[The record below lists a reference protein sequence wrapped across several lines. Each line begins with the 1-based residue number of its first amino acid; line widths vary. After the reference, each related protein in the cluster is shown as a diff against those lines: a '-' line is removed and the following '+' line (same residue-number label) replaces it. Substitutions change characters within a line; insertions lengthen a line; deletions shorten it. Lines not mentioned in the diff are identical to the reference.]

1 MPNKQIEQGQP
12 KVGIFWL
19 FNGQLIFDT
28 SLLSDG
34 EDDGEF
40 IDHPTG
46 HTDYWEELQRLGVVP
61 RDVDY
66 EEPPRGR
73 VLFKKKSGRFAL
85 YADRCILK
93 KESAVKQI
101 MNAMRLPAR
110 QTDVGTDGHFGHYKC
125 FTCLKATHARDEGMI
140 I

>member
-1 MPNKQIEQGQP
+1 MPSKQIEQGQP
-12 KVGIFWL
+12 TVGIFWL

-28 SLLSDG
+28 TQLTNG

-46 HTDYWEELQRLGVVP
+46 HSDYWEELQERGAVP
-61 RDVDY
+61 RDIEY

-93 KESAVKQI
+93 RKSTVKQI
-101 MNAMRLPAR
+101 MTAMRLPAS
-110 QTDVGTDGHFGHYKC
+110 QTDVGSDGPYGHYKC
-125 FTCLKATHARDEGMI
+125 FRCLELSGDW
-140 I
+140 

>member
-1 MPNKQIEQGQP
+1 MPSKQTKQGEP
-12 KVGIFWL
+12 IVGIFWL

-93 KESAVKQI
+93 RKSVVKEI
-101 MNAMRLPAR
+101 MKAMRLPASK
-110 QTDVGTDGHFGHYKC
+110 TDVGSDGQLGHYKC
-125 FTCLKATHARDEGMI
+125 YECLEFYHGNADDL
-140 I
+140 